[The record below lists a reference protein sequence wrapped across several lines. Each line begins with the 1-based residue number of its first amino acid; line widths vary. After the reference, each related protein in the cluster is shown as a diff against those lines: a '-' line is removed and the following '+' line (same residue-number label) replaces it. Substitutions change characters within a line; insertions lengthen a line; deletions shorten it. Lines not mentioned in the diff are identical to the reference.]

1 MAALRTLGAPP
12 LFMAAVN
19 AHRRLRGPY
28 TFGGALLRVLVT
40 EALERS
46 PGLADRFDIEID
58 AVLPGSR
65 ERAPGRRRPIDAT
78 LPDDE
83 RILVPAPRR
92 TLRLA
97 NGIAELAL
105 EVMPDGVSLVADNVH
120 EADPTDLEL
129 LQVLSRRLPGVT
141 VIMFD
146 TSSAPRDVIDSD
158 GTTDDPAAWAA
169 YEALDP
175 ADRRDRHDRRAAQ
188 LGPAEML
195 GALPWH
201 LERGSDP
208 CAAAEALWAA
218 VDRCVGEGFLHAV
231 VELGHRGL
239 ALSEPGSPGWW
250 RFAQR
255 TATALG
261 GLGRR
266 SEALEVYDQARRA
279 SVDPAVH
286 AASAYGTAML
296 DARHP
301 DPAQRDLGRATAWI
315 NQAIAISTILPDPHE
330 RAFKLGFDQNGKALI
345 ELRQGRL
352 DAALDLVESALSL
365 TEELPV
371 GAHPLHRMVL
381 LANRAQLLATMGNPK
396 EALHDLDRAIAY
408 DPAVPDHYLDRGNLR
423 LRLGQTDAALADYE
437 TAMAVGPPLPEAFY
451 NRGELRLGQGD
462 LAGARA
468 DFDHVLELDPGFL
481 NAYVNRAGILEM
493 LDDHEAARA
502 DVRSGLELDP
512 RNPHLHAVLGQLE
525 TAQGDH
531 AAAMAAFDVAIE
543 GAPDLAAIWA
553 NRGILRYESGDAEG
567 ALADLTRALEL
578 DEDAAV
584 YFNRAVAHRA
594 LGQEEAALDDL
605 RRAHD
610 LDPDDPDIRHA
621 LGT

>member
-1 MAALRTLGAPP
+1 
-12 LFMAAVN
+12 MAAVN

-46 PGLADRFDIEID
+46 PGLADRYDIEID
-58 AVLPGSR
+58 AVLPGMR

-78 LPDDE
+78 LPEDE

-105 EVMPDGVSLVADNVH
+105 AVMPEGVSLVADNVH

-141 VIMFD
+141 VVMVEA
-146 TSSAPRDVIDSD
+146 SSAPADVIASD
-158 GTTDDPAAWAA
+158 GTTGDPEAWAA

-175 ADRRDRHDRRAAQ
+175 AVRKELHDRRAAE
-188 LGPAEML
+188 LGWEEML

-208 CAAAEALWAA
+208 AAAVEALWAA

-231 VELGHRGL
+231 VDLGQRGL
-239 ALSEPGSPGWW
+239 ALSEAGSPDWW

-266 SEALEVYDQARRA
+266 SEALVVYDQARRT
-279 SVDPAVH
+279 SLDPAVH
-286 AASAYGTAML
+286 ASSAYGTAML

-315 NQAIAISTILPDPHE
+315 NEAIAISTILPDPRE

-352 DAALDLVESALSL
+352 DAALDLVESAIALAD
-365 TEELPV
+365 ELPD

-381 LANRAQLLATMGNPK
+381 HANRAQLLATLGHPK

-423 LRLGQTDAALADYE
+423 LRLGHTDAALADYE
-437 TAMAVGPPLPEAFY
+437 TAIAVSPPLPEAYY

-462 LAGARA
+462 LEGAKA
-468 DFDHVLELDPGFL
+468 DFDHVIDLDPGFL

-502 DVRSGLELDP
+502 DVVAGLALDP

-531 AAAMAAFDVAIE
+531 AAAMAAFDVALE
-543 GAPDLAAIWA
+543 GAPGLASIWA
-553 NRGILRYESGDAEG
+553 NRGILRYESGDPTG
-567 ALADLTRALEL
+567 AVADLTRSLEL
-578 DEDAAV
+578 DENAAV

-594 LGQEEAALDDL
+594 LGREETAREDL
-605 RRAHD
+605 RRACD

-621 LGT
+621 LGS

>member
-1 MAALRTLGAPP
+1 
-12 LFMAAVN
+12 MAAVN

-28 TFGGALLRVLVT
+28 TFGGALLRVLVA
-40 EALERS
+40 EAMERS

-58 AVLPGSR
+58 AVLPGLR
-65 ERAPGRRRPIDAT
+65 EAVPGRRRPIDAT

-105 EVMPDGVSLVADNVH
+105 KVMPEGVSLVADNVH

-141 VIMFD
+141 VVMFEA
-146 TSSAPRDVIDSD
+146 SSAAEDVIASD
-158 GTTDDPAAWAA
+158 GTTDQPAAWAA

-175 ADRRDRHDRRAAQ
+175 AVRKCLHDRRAAE

-195 GALPWH
+195 GALPFH

-208 CAAAEALWAA
+208 AAAAEAIWAA

-231 VELGHRGL
+231 VDLGRRGM
-239 ALSEPGSPGWW
+239 ALSEPGSPAWW

-261 GLGRR
+261 GLGRP
-266 SEALEVYDQARRA
+266 SEALVVYDQARRT
-279 SVDPAVH
+279 SLDPAVH

-301 DPAQRDLGRATAWI
+301 DPAQRDLGRATGWI
-315 NQAIAISTILPDPHE
+315 NEAIAISTILPDPHE

-345 ELRQGRL
+345 ELRRGHL
-352 DAALDLVESALSL
+352 DAALDLVESAITLAG
-365 TEELPV
+365 ELPDD
-371 GAHPLHRMVL
+371 AHPLHRMVL
-381 LANRAQLLATMGNPK
+381 LANRAQLLATTGHPK

-423 LRLGQTDAALADYE
+423 LRLGQTDGALADYE
-437 TAMAVGPPLPEAFY
+437 TAIEVSPPLPEAYY

-468 DFDHVLELDPGFL
+468 DFDHVLDLDPGFL

-493 LDDHEAARA
+493 LDDHEAARG
-502 DVRSGLELDP
+502 DVRAGLALDP

-531 AAAMAAFDVAIE
+531 PAAMAAFDVALA
-543 GAPDLAAIWA
+543 GAPDLASIWA
-553 NRGILRYESGDAEG
+553 NRGILRYETGDPVG
-567 ALADLTRALEL
+567 AIADLTRSLEL
-578 DEDAAV
+578 DENAAV

-594 LGQEEAALDDL
+594 LGEEEAAQEDL

-610 LDPDDPDIRHA
+610 LDPADPDIRHA
-621 LGT
+621 LGP